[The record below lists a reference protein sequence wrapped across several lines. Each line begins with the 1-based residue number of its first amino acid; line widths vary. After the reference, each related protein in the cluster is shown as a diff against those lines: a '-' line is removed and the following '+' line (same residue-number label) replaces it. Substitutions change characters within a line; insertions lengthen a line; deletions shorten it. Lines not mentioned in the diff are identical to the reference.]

1 MMTATATTATAG
13 NGSPVVSRPSSPA
26 TPARSAYVPP
36 SAPQIVEPVS
46 QPVRKTI
53 ESFEEAG
60 PFLERMVKE
69 LDDLPG
75 FTDFRSLNPLKQQ
88 HFRNSSALV
97 HALGEHLPRA
107 FCDISELRNKEE
119 WMLSILR
126 TSLNIMITQNNT
138 LFNMA
143 SEMED
148 LRSQVRDLEE
158 KMRTGNGG
166 LENDR
171 ARKKLRAETDHDVL
185 NLVHGVVR
193 EMVGMPRKGPKPLYV
208 ADNWPDYNEEEAPDG
223 FFLKDGRIFWRPNW
237 SNLRCAFFENLVSTA
252 VKKCLQDDQFFQIK
266 SKPTNN
272 ELRGRVVDYLNS
284 VVREKKKAEVKKK
297 TEARMKNVKGRTM
310 RFRVWLISNW
320 KDTPLD
326 GCKERDLLKRALLSE
341 RGVLRN
347 LHFLEH
353 NETEDVLKRVAER
366 RSNSAGDNEN
376 EDDDDAYD
384 EFLLL
389 ADAYYGSKVEKPGWV
404 AIEPWWWS
412 PVVNPPCC
420 LDWIRKLVT
429 SPRQG
434 KTQVNSRFPP
444 TL

>member
-1 MMTATATTATAG
+1 M
-13 NGSPVVSRPSSPA
+13 
-26 TPARSAYVPP
+26 
-36 SAPQIVEPVS
+36 S

-97 HALGEHLPRA
+97 HALREHLTRA
-107 FCDISELRNKEE
+107 LCDISELRNKEE

-185 NLVHGVVR
+185 VSVLDNPRIAPSSSLGVAKANG
-193 EMVGMPRKGPKPLYV
+193 EMK
-208 ADNWPDYNEEEAPDG
+208 
-223 FFLKDGRIFWRPNW
+223 
-237 SNLRCAFFENLVSTA
+237 
-252 VKKCLQDDQFFQIK
+252 
-266 SKPTNN
+266 
-272 ELRGRVVDYLNS
+272 
-284 VVREKKKAEVKKK
+284 
-297 TEARMKNVKGRTM
+297 
-310 RFRVWLISNW
+310 
-320 KDTPLD
+320 
-326 GCKERDLLKRALLSE
+326 LLS
-341 RGVLRN
+341 
-347 LHFLEH
+347 
-353 NETEDVLKRVAER
+353 
-366 RSNSAGDNEN
+366 RSR
-376 EDDDDAYD
+376 
-384 EFLLL
+384 
-389 ADAYYGSKVEKPGWV
+389 P
-404 AIEPWWWS
+404 
-412 PVVNPPCC
+412 
-420 LDWIRKLVT
+420 
-429 SPRQG
+429 
-434 KTQVNSRFPP
+434 
-444 TL
+444 